1 VQRLTKIQEEPMAV
15 GVGDEAPDFTLK
27 DKDNNEV
34 SLSSF
39 RGQNVALVFY
49 AFAFSGICQG
59 ELCDIRDNPK
69 RFAASGTQVIGV
81 SCDSRHA
88 LKAWSEQEKFDFP
101 LLADFWP
108 HGDVA
113 KAYGVFNDK
122 LGCANRAT
130 FVIDKDGKIIDKFE
144 TGEITTAREGAEY
157 DAALSKL

>member
-1 VQRLTKIQEEPMAV
+1 MAV

-39 RGQNVALVFY
+39 RGQSVALVFY

-88 LKAWSEQEKFDFP
+88 LKAWSEQEGFDFP
-101 LLADFWP
+101 LLSDFWP

-122 LGCANRAT
+122 LGCPNRAT
-130 FVIDKDGKIIDKFE
+130 FVIDKQGKVIDMFE
-144 TGEITTAREGAEY
+144 TSEITTAREGSEY
-157 DAALSKL
+157 EAALAKL